1 MSRGHRRC
9 RAAPQSSFADSLR
22 TAVNKARKNPPQTKP
37 RMSTIVITVEVVM
50 GLIFLEMDARRK
62 EGEKAVLND

>member
-1 MSRGHRRC
+1 
-9 RAAPQSSFADSLR
+9 
-22 TAVNKARKNPPQTKP
+22 
-37 RMSTIVITVEVVM
+37 MSTIVITVEVVM

>member
-1 MSRGHRRC
+1 
-9 RAAPQSSFADSLR
+9 LR